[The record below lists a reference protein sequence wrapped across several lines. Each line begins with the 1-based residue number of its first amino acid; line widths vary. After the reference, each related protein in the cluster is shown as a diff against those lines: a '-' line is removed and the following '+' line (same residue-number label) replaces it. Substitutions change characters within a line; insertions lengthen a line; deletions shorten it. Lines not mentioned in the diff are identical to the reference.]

1 METTNH
7 LHLHF
12 NIARV
17 VYRGFMYI
25 CDVAMELWGMVLC
38 LFWNQWVMPKVLLIC
53 CLVGKDGLVDIVMQ
67 IDGMQFLCV
76 LCGVFGGK
84 VMPKVSK
91 GVRNQFGLKALVL
104 KVLI

>member
-17 VYRGFMYI
+17 VYDGFMYI

-38 LFWNQWVMPKVLLIC
+38 LLLES
-53 CLVGKDGLVDIVMQ
+53 VVH
-67 IDGMQFLCV
+67 
-76 LCGVFGGK
+76 
-84 VMPKVSK
+84 
-91 GVRNQFGLKALVL
+91 A
-104 KVLI
+104 

>member
-1 METTNH
+1 MLYLYEEYGNYYLSKKESMETTNH

-53 CLVGKDGLVDIVMQ
+53 CLVGKDGLVDIVM
-67 IDGMQFLCV
+67 
-76 LCGVFGGK
+76 
-84 VMPKVSK
+84 
-91 GVRNQFGLKALVL
+91 
-104 KVLI
+104 